1 MIPKEETDRM
11 KLLLAGKMLSD
22 MMVLID
28 GAESTKEN
36 KQVIS

>member
-11 KLLLAGKMLSD
+11 KLLLAGEMLSG

-28 GAESTKEN
+28 GAESIKEN